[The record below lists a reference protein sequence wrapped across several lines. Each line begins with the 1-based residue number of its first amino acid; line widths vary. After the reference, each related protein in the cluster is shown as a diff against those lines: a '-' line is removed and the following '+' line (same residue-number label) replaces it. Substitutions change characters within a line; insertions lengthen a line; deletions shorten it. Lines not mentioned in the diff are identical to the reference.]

1 MKKPPRISNHMTAGR
16 LQRKWLKLC
25 RDPARFFADAGSPII
40 REGGLRSLVIGHM
53 LRELPVSLLRT
64 LDILRCWGRTGD
76 YTLTPLNQLNR
87 EGDVWV
93 STGEDPQ
100 FNVSSRSGMLP
111 RGWTLVSVEFADLG
125 EWLEPVI
132 YVDDG
137 RGFSEKTAIR
147 LLASRAGS
155 ITRLVRLPDRVKAL
169 RMDPMARPGQIKVTQ
184 FSMQPMSSLAALRHA
199 LGEADNDLATALS
212 FCMRSAQACDTET
225 GISRE
230 EYAKWIEAR
239 DTLTDK
245 DRGDIRAAIKGKC
258 LMNWRRMT
266 AASRS
271 GTGKPTAALW
281 WPAMTR
287 WRWQTVN
294 GSWVSTTMTAWP
306 SRPCTSWPGP
316 LTGIRRRP
324 SCIPIMTT

>member
-1 MKKPPRISNHMTAGR
+1 MKKPPGISNHMTAGR

-40 REGGLRSLVIGHM
+40 REGGLRGLVIGHM

-64 LDILRCWGRTGD
+64 LDVLRCWGRTGD

-111 RGWTLVSVEFADLG
+111 RGWTLVCVEFADLG
-125 EWLEPVI
+125 EWHEPVI
-132 YVDDG
+132 YVDGG

-169 RMDPMARPGQIKVTQ
+169 RMDPMAGRGR
-184 FSMQPMSSLAALRHA
+184 LR
-199 LGEADNDLATALS
+199 
-212 FCMRSAQACDTET
+212 
-225 GISRE
+225 
-230 EYAKWIEAR
+230 
-239 DTLTDK
+239 
-245 DRGDIRAAIKGKC
+245 
-258 LMNWRRMT
+258 
-266 AASRS
+266 
-271 GTGKPTAALW
+271 
-281 WPAMTR
+281 
-287 WRWQTVN
+287 
-294 GSWVSTTMTAWP
+294 
-306 SRPCTSWPGP
+306 
-316 LTGIRRRP
+316 
-324 SCIPIMTT
+324 